1 MPLRSVLLASAASLV
16 ASQSSAF
23 TLNVLHINDFH
34 SRIESINAFD
44 STCSAEE
51 EAADECFGGAARLK
65 TAIDEARDALTAA
78 GENVLVLD
86 GGDEFQGS
94 LFFNTYS
101 GEAELEMMNRI
112 GYDAMAVGNHEFDLG
127 PEPLE
132 KFIAGAEF
140 DVLSGNTVIAQQGL
154 LAGLKEDVVLDFGGE
169 KVAVIGMTTPDT
181 VDIASPGPDV
191 SFTDPVEYLTGK
203 VAELEAAGVTK
214 IVVLGHLG
222 TPEDIRVA
230 EAVPGIDLIV
240 GGHTHTLFSNTL
252 EGAAHPYPLLVEG
265 PTGVPVPIVQ
275 AGAYSKYLGQIAVT
289 FDDAGVVTEAVG
301 DTRILD
307 STVIPDP
314 EVLARI
320 GELAA
325 PLEELKSQKVAEIAA
340 PIDGSRE
347 SCRAVECEM
356 GNLIAEA
363 MLDRVRDQGVTIAI
377 QNGGG
382 IRASIGAGVVTK
394 GDVLT
399 VLPFQNTLSTF
410 NLSGA
415 GVLAAL
421 ENGLSQV
428 EEGAGRFPQVAGL
441 TYSWDP
447 AAPPLGRV
455 REVQVRAGDGWA
467 PLDPAATYTL
477 VTNNYVRTGGD
488 GFAVLRDEATD
499 AYDFGPGLEDVV
511 ADYLAARP
519 DYQPFTDGRIVRVE

>member
-1 MPLRSVLLASAASLV
+1 MPIRILLLASAASVV
-16 ASQSSAF
+16 AAQAQAF
-23 TLNVLHINDFH
+23 TLNLLHINDFH
-34 SRIESINAFD
+34 SRIESINSSD

-51 EAADECFGGAARLK
+51 EAANECFGGAARLH
-65 TAIDEARDALTAA
+65 TAINAARDELRAA

-86 GGDEFQGS
+86 AGDEFQGS

-101 GEAELEMMNRI
+101 GEAELEMMNTI

-127 PEPLE
+127 PEPLA

-140 DVLSGNTVIAQQGL
+140 DVLSGNTVVAQQGL

-181 VDIASPGPDV
+181 VEIASPGPDI
-191 SFTDPVEYLTGK
+191 SFTDPIEYLTGK
-203 VAELEAAGVTK
+203 VAALEADGVNK
-214 IVVLGHLG
+214 IIVLGHLG

-252 EGAAHPYPLLVEG
+252 EGAVYPYPLLVEG
-265 PTGVPVPIVQ
+265 PTGTQVPIVQ
-275 AGAYSKYLGQIAVT
+275 AGAYSKYLGQIKVT

-301 DTRILD
+301 DTRIMD
-307 STVIPDP
+307 STVVPDP
-314 EVLARI
+314 AVLARI
-320 GELAA
+320 KELAG
-325 PLEELKSQKVAEIAA
+325 PLEELKSREVAEVGA

-347 SCRAVECEM
+347 SCRAVECQM

-363 MLDRVRDQGVTIAI
+363 MLDRVKDQGVTIAI

-382 IRASIGAGVVTK
+382 IRASIDAGVVTK
-394 GDVLT
+394 GEVLT

-410 NLSGA
+410 NITGA
-415 GVLAAL
+415 GIVTAL

-447 AAPPLGRV
+447 AAAPLARV
-455 REVQVRAGDGWA
+455 REVKVRAGEDWA
-467 PLDPAATYTL
+467 PIDPAATYTV

-488 GFAVLRDEATD
+488 GFTVLRDEATN

-519 DYQPFTDGRIVRVE
+519 GYQAFTDGRIVRVE